1 MNWIYTKYIQLLSP
15 KLKLF
20 KKVNN
25 QYNFRCP
32 LCGDSKKNP
41 LKTRGWILTKNSKT
55 FYHCFNCAATM
66 PFKKF
71 LQKMDQ
77 MLFDQMVLEEMREKG
92 QHTQEFLEIQEFT
105 QKLKVPEYVRDT
117 ALASLKKVSQLQTN
131 HHAKVYIQDRLIP
144 SEIHYKIFYAPKFK
158 EWINTMIPNKFDL
171 SKGRDEERIIFPL
184 LDKNQ
189 KLVGIQ
195 GRIINSTSNDD
206 VKYITIMLDEEHP
219 KIFGLDTVDNNKTI
233 IAMEGPIDSY
243 FVSNSVASCGGRIE
257 PIVEA
262 AGLPKDKVIICYDN
276 EPRSVDT
283 VRKYSKA
290 IENGYRVF
298 IWPDN
303 INAKDINNLVLDGM
317 NRKYIRGMILE
328 NSVSGLEAKLKL
340 AAWKK
345 I

>member
-77 MLFDQMVLEEMREKG
+77 MLFDQMVLEELREKG

-105 QKLKVPEYVRDT
+105 QKLKVPDYVKNT
-117 ALASLKKVSQLQTN
+117 ALDSLKKVSQLQPS
-131 HHAKVYIQDRLIP
+131 HHAKVYIQNRLIP
-144 SEIHYKIFYAPKFK
+144 SDVHYKIFYAPKFK
-158 EWINTMIPNKFDL
+158 SWINTMIPNKFDL
-171 SKGRDEERIIFPL
+171 TKGREEERIIFPL
-184 LDKNQ
+184 LDEDQN
-189 KLVGIQ
+189 LIGVQ
-195 GRIINSTSNDD
+195 GRLLNSTSSDD
-206 VKYITIMLDEEHP
+206 VKYITIMLDEEKP
-219 KIFGLDTVDNNKTI
+219 KIFGLDTVDKSKDI
-233 IAMEGPIDSY
+233 IAMEGPIDTF

-257 PIVEA
+257 PILEA
-262 AGLPKDKVIICYDN
+262 AGLPKEKSIICYDN
-276 EPRSVDT
+276 EPRSPET
-283 VRKYSKA
+283 IKKYSKA
-290 IENGYRVF
+290 IDSGYRVF
-298 IWPDN
+298 IWPEN
-303 INAKDINNLVLDGM
+303 INAKDINDLVLDGVSK
-317 NRKYIRGMILE
+317 KYIRGMILE
-328 NSVSGLEAKLKL
+328 NTASGLSANLKF